1 MNFLRAM
8 KGAYSQKYALLDLF
22 AGCGGLSQGFR
33 DAGFRIST
41 AVEWWA
47 PAAETYRRNH
57 PGTKLFE
64 GDITQVKE
72 TLFINYAP
80 GDFTGIIGG
89 PPCQGYSV
97 AGNRNVEDPR
107 GALYIQYF
115 DIVEHFQPTFFVM
128 ENVKGLLSMRHL
140 DPNLPARQKSEIQDL
155 CQKVAR
161 YKDLKRYRAQ
171 RPLTSEEEIEY
182 NYLSENNRSFTHQI
196 TCSLMLLADIIL
208 SRIRQLGYHVK
219 YQVLNAADYG
229 VPQRRERVFFI
240 GSQDPNFLDSV
251 FPPQTHADPSRSP
264 RDKIP
269 HWLTVEETIKD
280 LAGVPSNKDLS
291 HIFMRHRPEFVKRLE
306 RVAPGSTVFENYKD
320 AWYRLRPDEPART
333 VKENHGGVFVH
344 YKEPRCLTPRE
355 LARLQSFGDEFRF
368 TGSKSDVLKQ
378 IGNAVP
384 PLLAQRVARQILR
397 KLKRFPLTEELH
409 TGKNCATPS

>member
-1 MNFLRAM
+1 M

-33 DAGFRIST
+33 DAGFRITT

-57 PGTKLFE
+57 PDTKLFE
-64 GDITQVKE
+64 GDIARVREQ
-72 TLFINYAP
+72 LFTRYNP
-80 GDFTGIIGG
+80 EDFTGIIGG

-97 AGNRNVEDPR
+97 AGNRNVDDPR
-107 GALYIQYF
+107 GALYSHFFDLVAYF
-115 DIVEHFQPTFFVM
+115 RPKFFVM

-140 DPNLPARQKSEIQDL
+140 DPGLPAREKSEVAKL
-155 CQKVAR
+155 CQDIAR
-161 YKDLKRYRAQ
+161 FKDLKRYRAQ
-171 RPLTSEEEIEY
+171 RKLEWEEESEFCR
-182 NYLSENNRSFTHQI
+182 LSENQRSFPKRLAHFLVPLAEIIVARIQQI
-196 TCSLMLLADIIL
+196 
-208 SRIRQLGYHVK
+208 GYQVK

-240 GSQDPNFLDSV
+240 GSE
-251 FPPQTHADPSRSP
+251 DPSFLGNIFP
-264 RDKIP
+264 QPTHRDPTYTPMEKLP
-269 HWLTVEETIKD
+269 QWLTVEGAIKD
-280 LAGVPSNKDLS
+280 LEGAPANKELS
-291 HIFMRHRPEFVKRLE
+291 HIFMKHKPEFVRRLE

-344 YKEPRCLTPRE
+344 YNQPRCLTPRE

-368 TGSKSDVLKQ
+368 VGSKSNVLKQ

-384 PLLAQRVARQILR
+384 PRLACAVANQILEILE
-397 KLKRFPLTEELH
+397 KQYLVKGTQAS
-409 TGKNCATPS
+409 GNCMTPS

>member
-1 MNFLRAM
+1 MNRPF
-8 KGAYSQKYALLDLF
+8 QHPTLLDLF

-33 DAGFRIST
+33 DAGFHVT
-41 AVEWWA
+41 AAVEWWA

-57 PGTKLFE
+57 PDTQLFE
-64 GDITQVKE
+64 GDITQIKKMI
-72 TLFINYAP
+72 FANYAP

-97 AGNRNVEDPR
+97 AGNRNVDDPR

-115 DIVEHFQPTFFVM
+115 DLVEHFQPKFFVM

-140 DPNLPARQKSEIQDL
+140 DPNLPPSQRSQIQDL

-161 YKDLKRYRAQ
+161 FKDLKRYRAQ
-171 RPLTSEEEIEY
+171 RVLNDEEEAEFI
-182 NYLSENNRSFTHQI
+182 YLVENHCAFSHEINRALI
-196 TCSLMLLADIIL
+196 PLADIIL
-208 SRIRQLGYHVK
+208 ARIRQLGYQVK

-240 GSQDPNFLDSV
+240 GSRDPAFLETI
-251 FPPQTHADPSRSP
+251 FPPPTHADPSLSLGNEVL
-264 RDKIP
+264 K
-269 HWLTVEETIKD
+269 WVTVEEAIQD
-280 LAGVPSNKDLS
+280 LADIPPNKDLS
-291 HIFMRHRPEFVKRLE
+291 HIFMRHKPEFVKRLE
-306 RVAPGSTVFENYKD
+306 RVPPGSTVFENYKD
-320 AWYRLRPDEPART
+320 AWYRLRSEEPART

-355 LARLQSFGDEFRF
+355 LARLQSFRDEFRF

-384 PLLAQRVARQILR
+384 PLLAQCVARHILIQLNKKHINEQILSR
-397 KLKRFPLTEELH
+397 ENF
-409 TGKNCATPS
+409 ATQS

>member
-1 MNFLRAM
+1 MNREY
-8 KGAYSQKYALLDLF
+8 KGKFPLLDLF

-33 DAGFRIST
+33 DAGFRIIT

-57 PGTKLFE
+57 PDTQLFE
-64 GDITQVKE
+64 GDIAQVKE
-72 TLFINYAP
+72 QLFAHFTP
-80 GDFTGIIGG
+80 GAFTGIIGG

-97 AGNRNVEDPR
+97 AGNRNVDDPR
-107 GALYIQYF
+107 GALYIQFF
-115 DIVEHFQPTFFVM
+115 DIVEHFQPKFFVM

-140 DPNLPARQKSEIQDL
+140 DPNLPPRWKRLIQDL

-171 RPLTSEEEIEY
+171 RPLTSEEEVEY
-182 NYLSENNRSFTHQI
+182 NHLVENHRTFSHQI
-196 TCSLMLLADIIL
+196 TSALIPLSDIIL
-208 SRIRQLGYHVK
+208 SRIQELGYQVK

-240 GSQDPNFLDSV
+240 GSQDLTFLDNV
-251 FPPQTHADPSRSP
+251 FPEQTHVDPSRSP
-264 RDKIP
+264 EAKIP
-269 HWLTVEETIKD
+269 HWLTVEEAIKD
-280 LAGVPSNKDLS
+280 LAGIPPNKDLS

-306 RVAPGSTVFENYKD
+306 RVVPGSTVFENYKD

-355 LARLQSFGDEFRF
+355 LARLQSFRDDFRF

-384 PLLAQRVARQILR
+384 PLLAQSVARQLIR
-397 KLKRFPLTEELH
+397 KLKGFPLTEELH
-409 TGKNCATPS
+409 AGKNCATPS